1 MPKKSTR
8 HLALRGVLKTEGLT
22 TKETAEEIGV
32 KYSTLQN
39 MLQGKIPWELD
50 IAMKLRDLFEL
61 PYEDIPYYFQEKGAI
76 RRPTPTDHSKTRGAS
91 GKVLRLAR

>member
-8 HLALRGVLKTEGLT
+8 HLALRGVMKAEGLT

-61 PYEDIPYYFQEKGAI
+61 PYNDIPYYFQEKGMD
-76 RRPTPTDHSKTRGAS
+76 RRLAPIDHGKTRRTPGE
-91 GKVLRLAR
+91 VLRLAR